1 MAPVR
6 PRVYAGFDYANG
18 DADPADGRRRTFD
31 QLFPLA
37 HAYLGFMDLVGRQNI
52 VAVSGGISFAP
63 ADRVGATFSGHHFS
77 RAETT
82 DALYNA
88 GGRVVR
94 AGQAGTARSV
104 GSEIDVTINFTL
116 NEVRERDSGL
126 LALLARRVH
135 SAIWPEQACQLCL
148 RDLAIRY
155 VIENQLP
162 ESSPF
167 LVGTL
172 RSS

>member
-18 DADPADGRRRTFD
+18 DADPADGRRGTFD

-37 HAYLGFMDLVGRQNI
+37 HAYLGFMDLVGRKNI
-52 VAVSGGISFAP
+52 AAVSGGISFAP

-88 GGRVVR
+88 GARIVR
-94 AGQAGTARSV
+94 PGQGGTAKSV
-104 GSEIDVTINFTL
+104 GSEIDATITITL
-116 NEVRERDSGL
+116 NGYANATLGYSHFLPGAFIRQSGPSK
-126 LALLARRVH
+126 RVNFV
-135 SAIWPEQACQLCL
+135 
-148 RDLAIRY
+148 Y
-155 VIENQLP
+155 VIWQ
-162 ESSPF
+162 F
-167 LVGTL
+167 AM
-172 RSS
+172 